1 VSSEASNTVR
11 RLCDEAVAEFGALCF
26 WWADRRPGK
35 LDPNTVIKGLRQYGG
50 HAGMRRARAIQEVLR
65 AADGVSGAGSPG
77 DRREPQSG

>member
-35 LDPNTVIKGLRQYGG
+35 LAPDIVIKGLREYGG

-65 AADGVSGAGSPG
+65 AADAVSGARSPA
-77 DRREPQSG
+77 DRRESQPG